1 MLPGIKKDGAAGG
14 MHEVE
19 WHDIACGGAHTVGV
33 TPTGDLYTW
42 GHGANGKLGHGNE
55 ENFDT
60 PKLVTCLAGKKV
72 VHAACG
78 AWHTSVVTSD
88 GDLYTWYV
96 YKIA

>member
-19 WHDIACGGAHTVGV
+19 WHDIACGDDHTVGV
-33 TPTGDLYTW
+33 TPTGDLYAW
-42 GHGANGKLGHGNE
+42 GSGASGRLGHGNTI
-55 ENFDT
+55 DIDK
-60 PKLVTCLAGKKV
+60 PKQVTCLIGKEV
-72 VHAACG
+72 VHVNCG
-78 AWHTSVVTSD
+78 SWHTAVVTSD